1 MPNEITIE
9 IEPVPQPRH
18 RITSIGGRARTYLPT
33 RHPVH
38 EYKRRIAEAV
48 KDWPKYEKGVPL
60 SLELW
65 FWLEMPASWSK
76 RKQAVNVFKAHAQK
90 PDIDNLTKAV
100 MDAMSE
106 RVEKLT
112 EATREIMKLAGVWQD
127 DCQVADLTVRKR
139 WGGIGESG
147 RVLISLEAINDEE

>member
-1 MPNEITIE
+1 MNEITID
-9 IEPVPQPRH
+9 IEPIPQPRH
-18 RITSIGGRARTYLPT
+18 RVTSIGGRARTYLPVK
-33 RHPVH
+33 HPVH
-38 EYKRRIAEAV
+38 KYKRAIAKAV
-48 KDWPKYEKGVPL
+48 QDWPKHAKGIPL

-65 FWLEMPASWSK
+65 FWLSMPASWSK
-76 RKQAVNVFKAHAQK
+76 KKQAAHLWKAHAQK

-112 EATREIMKLAGVWQD
+112 DATKETMKLAGVWQD

-139 WGGIGESG
+139 WCTSGEGG
-147 RVLISLEAINDEE
+147 RVLISLEEIRDEE